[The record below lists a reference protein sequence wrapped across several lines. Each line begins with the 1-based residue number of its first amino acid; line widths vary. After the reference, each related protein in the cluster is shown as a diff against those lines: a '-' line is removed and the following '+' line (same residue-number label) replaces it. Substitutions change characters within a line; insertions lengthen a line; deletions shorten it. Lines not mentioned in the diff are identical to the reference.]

1 MVCGIDTYDMI
12 TYFTLVKLHVLLISI
27 VVGSS
32 ILVVFIIH
40 LSRSNETLIID
51 YTSLVP
57 PNNNEPTAIIDELNT
72 IF

>member
-32 ILVVFIIH
+32 ILVVFNIH